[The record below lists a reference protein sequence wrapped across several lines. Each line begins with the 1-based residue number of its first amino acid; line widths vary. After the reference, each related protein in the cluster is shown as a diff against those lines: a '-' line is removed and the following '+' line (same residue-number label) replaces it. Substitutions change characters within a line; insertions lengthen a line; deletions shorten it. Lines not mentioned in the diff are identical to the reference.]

1 MEAVTLIAIFA
12 VVYVIIQSGNNGDK
26 TGTVDLAQQSDTAQ
40 QIADVGIVSMT
51 LTPYQ
56 IAAVAYNAGFSGNDL
71 VIAVA
76 VALAESGGKST
87 AYNPETA
94 AGTPSGLGSY
104 GIWQIYEKVHPE
116 YSATDLLDPQNNA
129 YAAFQVYSD
138 AGNTFR
144 PWSTFGRDGNGVYLN
159 HMSAAQ
165 DAVNSL

>member
-1 MEAVTLIAIFA
+1 MGVVTLVAIVA
-12 VVYVIIQSGNNGDK
+12 IVYVIVQSSSNGDK

-56 IAAVAYNAGFSGNDL
+56 IAAVAYNAGFSDSDL

-104 GIWQIYEKVHPE
+104 GIWQIYLKAHHE
-116 YSATDLLDPQNNA
+116 YNATDLLDPQNNA

-138 AGNTFR
+138 AGNSFR
-144 PWSTFGRDGNGVYLN
+144 PWSTFNNGMYNSHLYDAQ
-159 HMSAAQ
+159 AA
-165 DAVNSL
+165 VSSL